1 MIKIKNF
8 HIVMGSALF
17 TCGALLAEFKLID
30 LNTKKAE
37 CLDELFI
44 HANLSCIK
52 PTEASYHTLYYPERC
67 AHCGSKRSLQKT
79 VNAYPIC
86 KTCKE
91 VERMNEKKILW
102 LRKMINKLQTNH

>member
-8 HIVMGSALF
+8 HIVMGSALI

-52 PTEASYHTLYYPERC
+52 PIEASYHTLYYPERC